1 MNTDISQILT
11 PSGRISALHF
21 SNMLKQEK
29 DEDKKNDLIAE
40 AFLLLQEENIKRQQ
54 EQENAIKKQ
63 QEKEQLTKK
72 DILNIEK
79 EIIGIKENIR
89 KIEENIIRIEER
101 INKMD
106 QNISESKLDLQKTIN
121 TQTKWFIG
129 LLTAYTALIISLKFL

>member
-1 MNTDISQILT
+1 MNLDISQILT
-11 PSGRISALHF
+11 SSGRISALHF

-79 EIIGIKENIR
+79 EIIGIKENIIR
-89 KIEENIIRIEER
+89 KKER

-106 QNISESKLDLQKTIN
+106 QNISESKPDLQKTIN